1 MPETKEQELIEEKGV
16 EKQLK
21 EQQLKQKLLKIPVLN
36 IVIKLLSKIKLP
48 GLEGLSLYDLLEL
61 YIIGIAK
68 GALTTR
74 ASAIAYS
81 FFTAL
86 FPFFLFIVIV
96 IPSIPKDGFEGD
108 FLVFLESFLPE
119 AISDFFSDN
128 IFNALKD
135 KNSNTGLLSTVLVV
149 AIVLM
154 TNGVNALFSGFENSY
169 HQQLTR
175 NAIKQYLF
183 AMGVALIL
191 SLLLILTVAVLG
203 YFQIYV
209 VDNTLA
215 FLKGYGYES
224 RREADFWARVAQ
236 YSFFVIIT
244 FLATATL
251 YYLGTR
257 EGRKAKFFSVGALFT
272 TILILVTSYLF
283 GIYIEN
289 FSSYNKLYGSIG
301 ALLILLF
308 YLWLN
313 ANILLLG
320 FELNMSIMNLKK
332 QQKNE

>member
-1 MPETKEQELIEEKGV
+1 MPETRVEELIKEKVVEE
-16 EKQLK
+16 QLR
-21 EQQLKQKLLKIPVLN
+21 EQQLKQKLLKIPILN
-36 IVIKLLSKIKLP
+36 SVIKLLSKVKLP

-68 GALTTR
+68 GTLTAR

-86 FPFFLFIVIV
+86 FPFLLFIIIV
-96 IPSIPKDGFEGD
+96 IPTIPIDDFEGE
-108 FLVFLESFLPE
+108 FLTFLESVLPPKTT
-119 AISDFFSDN
+119 DFFSEN
-128 IFNALKD
+128 IFEALKD
-135 KNSNTGLLSTVLVV
+135 GNGNSGLLSTVLLV
-149 AIVLM
+149 AILLM

-169 HQQLTR
+169 HEQLTR
-175 NAIKQYLF
+175 NIFKQYFF

-203 YFQIYV
+203 YFQIFV
-209 VDNTLA
+209 VDNTLN
-215 FLKGYGYES
+215 FFQEHGYDTK
-224 RREADFWARVAQ
+224 RRADFWARVAQ
-236 YSFFVIIT
+236 YSFFVIVT

-257 EGRKAKFFSVGALFT
+257 EGRNAKFFSVGALFT
-272 TILILVTSYLF
+272 TLLIIVTSYLF

-289 FSSYNKLYGSIG
+289 FSNYNKLYGSIG

-320 FELNMSIMNLKK
+320 FELNMAIMGLKK
-332 QQKNE
+332 HHVNE